1 MPVPI
6 PINDKARLGYDSA
19 LDDLYPQ
26 NAKELWELVDGKLP
40 YLDKWKQRAK
50 DLDVE
55 NDPLWLTAVYELAT
69 QCGMKRKFDEGI
81 LNRNLSLE
89 APDIRLKASID
100 KAIDATIKNISNI
113 ERRLKISEGE
123 EIVDLNINA
132 GGNKNK
138 NLDKKN
144 LRL

>member
-1 MPVPI
+1 MAVPI
-6 PINDKARLGYDSA
+6 QINDKPKLGYDSV
-19 LDDLYPQ
+19 LDDFYPQ

-69 QCGMKRKFDEGI
+69 QCGMKRKFDERI

-89 APDIRLKASID
+89 ASDIRLKASID

-123 EIVDLNINA
+123 EIMDLNINA
-132 GGNKNK
+132 GENENRT
-138 NLDKKN
+138 LDKTN

>member
-1 MPVPI
+1 MAVPI
-6 PINDKARLGYDSA
+6 KINDKDRLGYDSV
-19 LDDLYPQ
+19 LDDFYPQ

-69 QCGMKRKFDEGI
+69 QCGMKRKLDERI

-89 APDIRLKASID
+89 ASDIRLKASID
-100 KAIDATIKNISNI
+100 KAIDATLKNISNI

-123 EIVDLNINA
+123 EIMDLNINA
-132 GGNKNK
+132 GGNENR
-138 NLDKKN
+138 NLDTTN

>member
-1 MPVPI
+1 MAVPI
-6 PINDKARLGYDSA
+6 KINDKDILGYDSV
-19 LDDLYPQ
+19 LDDFYPQ

-69 QCGMKRKFDEGI
+69 QCGMKRKLDKDI
-81 LNRNLSLE
+81 LNCNLSLL

-100 KAIDATIKNISNI
+100 KAIDATLKNISNI

-123 EIVDLNINA
+123 EIMDLNINA
-132 GGNKNK
+132 GGNENR
-138 NLDKKN
+138 NLDTTN

>member
-1 MPVPI
+1 MAVPI
-6 PINDKARLGYDSA
+6 KIKDKDILGYDSV
-19 LDDLYPQ
+19 LDDFYPQ

-69 QCGMKRKFDEGI
+69 QCGMKRKLDKDI
-81 LNRNLSLE
+81 LNHNLSLL

-100 KAIDATIKNISNI
+100 KAIDATLKNISNI

-123 EIVDLNINA
+123 EMMDLNINA
-132 GGNKNK
+132 GGNENG
-138 NLDKKN
+138 NLDTTN

>member
-1 MPVPI
+1 MAVPI
-6 PINDKARLGYDSA
+6 QINDKNRLGYDSA

-69 QCGMKRKFDEGI
+69 QCGMKRKFDERI

-89 APDIRLKASID
+89 ASDIRLKASID
-100 KAIDATIKNISNI
+100 KAIDATLKNISNI

-123 EIVDLNINA
+123 EMMDLNINA
-132 GGNKNK
+132 GENENRT
-138 NLDKKN
+138 LDKTN

>member
-1 MPVPI
+1 MAVPI
-6 PINDKARLGYDSA
+6 QIKDKDIIGYDSV
-19 LDDLYPQ
+19 LDDFYPQ

-69 QCGMKRKFDEGI
+69 QCGMKRKLDKDI
-81 LNRNLSLE
+81 LNYNLSLL

-100 KAIDATIKNISNI
+100 KAIDATLKNISNI

-123 EIVDLNINA
+123 EMMDLTINA
-132 GGNKNK
+132 GENENRTLGTT
-138 NLDKKN
+138 N

>member
-1 MPVPI
+1 MAVPI
-6 PINDKARLGYDSA
+6 QINDKNRLGYDSV
-19 LDDLYPQ
+19 LDDFYPQ

-69 QCGMKRKFDEGI
+69 QCGMKRKFDERI
-81 LNRNLSLE
+81 LNRNLSLL

-100 KAIDATIKNISNI
+100 KAIDATLKNISNI

-123 EIVDLNINA
+123 EMMDLNINA
-132 GGNKNK
+132 GGNENRT
-138 NLDKKN
+138 LGTAN

>member
-1 MPVPI
+1 MAVPI
-6 PINDKARLGYDSA
+6 QINDKNRLGYDSA

-69 QCGMKRKFDEGI
+69 QCGMKRKFDERI

-89 APDIRLKASID
+89 ASDIRLKASID
-100 KAIDATIKNISNI
+100 KAIDATLKNISNI

-123 EIVDLNINA
+123 EIMDLNINA
-132 GGNKNK
+132 GGNENR
-138 NLDKKN
+138 NLDTTN

>member
-1 MPVPI
+1 MAVPI
-6 PINDKARLGYDSA
+6 QINDKNRLGYDSA

-69 QCGMKRKFDEGI
+69 QCGMKRKFDERI

-89 APDIRLKASID
+89 ASDIRLKASID

-123 EIVDLNINA
+123 EIMDLNINA
-132 GGNKNK
+132 GENENRT
-138 NLDKKN
+138 LDKTN